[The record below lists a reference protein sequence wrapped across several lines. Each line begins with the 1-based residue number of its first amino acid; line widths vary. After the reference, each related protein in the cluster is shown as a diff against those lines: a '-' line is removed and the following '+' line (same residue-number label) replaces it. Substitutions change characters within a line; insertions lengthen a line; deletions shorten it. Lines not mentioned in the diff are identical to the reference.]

1 MERKLVSVFGTQFVR
16 NISTSPCAC
25 GKKNFKKFPLY
36 NKRGTRDFK
45 AKQAKNPH
53 PEVPIHHYGVR
64 PIGVSNRGLF
74 EPIDSLIPELVVPD
88 LTGFKLRPYVSHR
101 AEEISTPKL
110 TPEELFGLI
119 YAPKISE
126 DFNNGKLGPNN
137 EPLEPSAEE
146 KLTAEEARAR
156 ALRVNSDVV

>member
-88 LTGFKLRPYVSHR
+88 LTGFKVF
-101 AEEISTPKL
+101 
-110 TPEELFGLI
+110 LFT
-119 YAPKISE
+119 Y
-126 DFNNGKLGPNN
+126 
-137 EPLEPSAEE
+137 
-146 KLTAEEARAR
+146 
-156 ALRVNSDVV
+156 